1 MSQPY
6 LNKGGEANVSTGC
19 ARKVTAGVVGKL
31 ELPNSNSK
39 KRMMTRN
46 MSVFGK
52 IIFFQVLCSK
62 NGLSQNIDCKG
73 GTVLRTTGLLQSQ
86 DHYIYDPW
94 WDCTPLPYRVALICF
109 AEATVILPDRYTGS
123 KT

>member
-73 GTVLRTTGLLQSQ
+73 QCFEQQVYYNHRITTFMTLGGTALLSL
-86 DHYIYDPW
+86 
-94 WDCTPLPYRVALICF
+94 T
-109 AEATVILPDRYTGS
+109 E
-123 KT
+123 